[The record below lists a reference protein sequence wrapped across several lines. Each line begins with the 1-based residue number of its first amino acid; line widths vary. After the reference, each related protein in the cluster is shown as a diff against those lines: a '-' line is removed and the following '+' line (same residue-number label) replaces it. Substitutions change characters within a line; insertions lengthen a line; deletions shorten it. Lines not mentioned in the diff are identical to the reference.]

1 MQASSLSSLGRDER
15 TNRLIA
21 LLLAIGFLGLV
32 GATVTAWVVQR
43 TTQHNASLIAHTF
56 DVEARINA
64 FNSANERAE
73 TSRRGYLLSPVD
85 SFKLRMQGAQQSRDA
100 LMEQLAELTRDNPVQ
115 QARIA
120 ELRQLVYELDALQDQ
135 SVTGVVGVRDDLAT
149 KFSSDRAVALT
160 RQIRDKASEMLN
172 TEQGLLLTRQDEQS
186 RTIFRFNL
194 LLMVTTV
201 LIVALSA
208 ATLGMI
214 RRNLADLRRSRN
226 ELNRLNDELED
237 LVDLRTE
244 ALRRANAEIQRFA
257 YIVSHD
263 LRAPLVNVMG
273 FTAELEAAR
282 ETIHRSLARLEVDHP
297 GAVDKPARTAI
308 EEDLPEAI
316 GFIRSS
322 TRKMDRL
329 INSILKLSRE
339 GRRTLTPEPID
350 VNALVEGIIASLRHK
365 ALETGTTF
373 SVGKLPAMVTDR
385 LALEQ
390 ILSNI
395 IENAVKYLRPEVP
408 GQIQVDGV
416 EEAARTIISVRDNGR
431 GIDPKD
437 HQRVFELFRRAGN
450 QDQPGEG
457 IGLAHVRALAHR
469 LGGTI
474 NVESTPGVG
483 STFQLTLPHAWQ
495 PGESHA

>member
-1 MQASSLSSLGRDER
+1 MQARNLTSLGKDDR
-15 TNRLIA
+15 TNRQIA
-21 LLLAIGFLGLV
+21 LLLAIGFIGLA
-32 GATVTAWVVQR
+32 GATGTAFWVQR
-43 TTQHNASLIAHTF
+43 TNQDNVRLVAHTL

-73 TSRRGYLLSPVD
+73 TARRGYLLSPGD
-85 SFKLRMQGAQQSRDA
+85 PFKIRMEGAQQLRDA
-100 LMEQLAELTRDNPVQ
+100 LLDEIGELIRDNPEQVD
-115 QARIA
+115 RIHD
-120 ELRQLVYELDALQDQ
+120 LRQLVLELNVLQDQ
-135 SVTGVVGVRDDLAT
+135 TVTGVVGVRDSLAAN
-149 KFSSDRAVALT
+149 FGSDRAVALT
-160 RQIRDKASEMLN
+160 RQIRDQAQQMLGA
-172 TEQGLLLTRQDEQS
+172 EQRLLTQRQERQ
-186 RTIFRFNL
+186 RETIVRFNVL
-194 LLMVTTV
+194 LVLTTLLV
-201 LIVALSA
+201 VALSA
-208 ATLGMI
+208 TTLTLI
-214 RRNLADLRRSRN
+214 RRNLADLRASRTD
-226 ELNRLNDELED
+226 LRRLNDELED

-273 FTAELEAAR
+273 FTAELETAR
-282 ETIHRSLARLEVDHP
+282 ETIHRFTARLEIEHP
-297 GAVDKPARTAI
+297 GAVDKPTRTAI

-339 GRRTLTPEPID
+339 GRRTLAPEPID
-350 VNALVEGIIASLRHK
+350 PGALVRGILDTLQHRA
-365 ALETGTTF
+365 AETGTTF
-373 SVGKLPAMVTDR
+373 SVDDLPAVETDR

-390 ILSNI
+390 ILSNLL
-395 IENAVKYLRPEVP
+395 ENALKYLRPGVP
-408 GQIQVDGV
+408 GEIHVSGKA
-416 EEAARTIISVRDNGR
+416 EAGRTVLAVRDNGR

-437 HQRVFELFRRAGN
+437 HQRVFELFRRAGT

-474 NVESTPGVG
+474 DVDSRLGAG
-483 STFQLTLPHAWQ
+483 STFTLSLPHAWQ
-495 PGESHA
+495 PGDSHA